1 MEALALLE
9 LVREFPG
16 TRAWFTFSCKVRGG
30 RERERK
36 REREREGGREGE
48 RKREGGRKEG
58 SYGQAQGE
66 SL

>member
-30 RERERK
+30 RERER
-36 REREREGGREGE
+36 GREEGRE
-48 RKREGGRKEG
+48 KEGGRKEG